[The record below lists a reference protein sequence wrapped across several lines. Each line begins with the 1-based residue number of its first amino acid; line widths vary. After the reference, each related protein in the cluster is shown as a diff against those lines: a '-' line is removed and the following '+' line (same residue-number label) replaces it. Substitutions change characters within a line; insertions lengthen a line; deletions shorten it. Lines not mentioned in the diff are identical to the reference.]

1 MAENAKI
8 ERILRLYPD
17 ECRPHTIELFAA
29 PLSFSGAGLWRIASD
44 RGPLCLRR
52 WPAGHPSQQRLEFI
66 QAVLWHVD
74 QEGFHQ
80 VALPLE
86 TQHHHG
92 YVWHEGHLWELL
104 PWLPGAA
111 NYRAQPSP
119 RKLEAAMVALARF
132 HQAAATF
139 PLPETN
145 PVASPGMDER
155 LARIR
160 ELLGGG
166 AAELASTIESG
177 GWPEMAVRAGRLLS
191 LFAAVAPKLLPTI
204 ESATRLRVSLQ
215 PCIRDVWHA
224 HILFEGEGV
233 SGIVDFGSLR
243 PENVAADVARLLG
256 SLAMDDRAD
265 WDRGMAAYATVGRL
279 SADELSLV
287 SAFDRSTV
295 LLGGMQWMQWI
306 FVEGR
311 QFGDPKAALSRVDE
325 FVTRLGR
332 LHEIVGG

>member
-1 MAENAKI
+1 MAENSKI

-17 ECRPHTIELFAA
+17 ECRPRHIELLAA

-119 RKLEAAMVALARF
+119 SKLEAAMVALARF

-145 PVASPGMDER
+145 PVASPGIGER
-155 LARIR
+155 LTRVR

-166 AAELASTIESG
+166 AAELASAIETG
-177 GWPEMAVRAGRLLS
+177 GWPEMAVRARRLLS
-191 LFAAVAPKLLPTI
+191 LFAAAAPKLLATI
-204 ESATRLRVSLQ
+204 ESAARARVSLQ

-224 HILFEGEGV
+224 HILFEGERV
-233 SGIVDFGSLR
+233 SGIVDFGSMR

-265 WDRGMAAYATVGRL
+265 WDRGMAAYATLRRL

-295 LLGGMQWMQWI
+295 LLGGMQWLQWV
-306 FVEGR
+306 FVDGR
-311 QFGDPKAALSRVDE
+311 QFGDPKAVLSRVDE

-332 LHEIVGG
+332 LHEIVEG